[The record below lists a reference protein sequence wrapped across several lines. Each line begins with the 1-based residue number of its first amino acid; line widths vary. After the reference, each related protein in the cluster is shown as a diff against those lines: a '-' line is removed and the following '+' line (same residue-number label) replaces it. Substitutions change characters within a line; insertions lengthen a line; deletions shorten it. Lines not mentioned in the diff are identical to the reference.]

1 LVVNVRKQL
10 NQPKESVSIL
20 KKKYESIMKDL
31 NIDIKKQRAT
41 IELKDKEIKELKRF
55 PDKKGLDEL
64 VKGFINSETIQESA
78 ERIMKDD
85 TGTPV

>member
-1 LVVNVRKQL
+1 LVDNVRKQL

-64 VKGFINSETIQESA
+64 VKSFINSETIQESA